1 MKWTIFLLAALLLTG
16 CGAPGQTGQTPAGTL
31 PVVVTEAPAGL
42 WTATEIPTSVR
53 YERRW
58 IYSALGESKDPAVI
72 EALVSAIRALD
83 VGAVSE
89 TVTEDYTDVLTFIFD
104 DGGTLRLEFEGG
116 NVVLADG
123 TRREVQSLERLRAL
137 LDGMI
142 GAEE

>member
-31 PVVVTEAPAGL
+31 PAVETEAPAGL
-42 WTATEIPTSVR
+42 WTATEIPTSVL

-89 TVTEDYTDVLTFIFD
+89 TVTEDYTDVLTFIFA